1 MDKPSRHASLKQ
13 IGGLLGGHW
22 AAEIIA
28 LTLSTPMALKEIEL
42 RPGFHA
48 FGNYSLLQAP
58 ADIDH
63 GADNR
68 CVFRV
73 RGDLLYERLMEFQ
86 SVGRKAPEISKAGIP
101 GAKIVDGQLH
111 AHGF

>member
-1 MDKPSRHASLKQ
+1 MDQPSRNANLKA
-13 IGGLLGGHW
+13 ICGLLGGRW

-28 LTLSTPMALKEIEL
+28 LTLSTSMALQEIEL

-73 RGDLLYERLMEFQ
+73 RGDLLHEGLVEFQ
-86 SVGRKAPEISKAGIP
+86 SVGRKATELSKAGIP
-101 GAKIVDGQLH
+101 GAKI
-111 AHGF
+111 